1 MQRGSR
7 STRDDSQAG
16 ASPRRDYEQRRDS
29 EFRDYDDSQ
38 YGSREFPDR
47 HQQGQPRGSQ
57 GDGRWPRYAD
67 DFGLQTGP
75 DSQRMGQ
82 GKRGVTSDWN
92 RNESNWN
99 EGPEQPRYRDQGSRQ
114 YGDRQY
120 GEGPYSGGYS
130 RSGTMGRSDVTYG
143 QGQGSYG
150 QRRETYGQS
159 SDDMRYEARSSQG
172 GGLTHRAYSID
183 PGHASTPRHFSQE
196 PAYSYP
202 GMSSASG
209 EGRVRANGPYSGKG
223 PKGYKRSDDQ
233 ICEEANQRL
242 ERNGDVDAS
251 EIEVSCNGGTLILR
265 GKVEDRRAKREAED
279 CVEDIYGVQDVMNE
293 LKVDRGFFAKLF
305 NTDNKDDAG
314 AGKGQHKKSSN

>member
-1 MQRGSR
+1 MHRGSR
-7 STRDDSQAG
+7 PAQG
-16 ASPRRDYEQRRDS
+16 
-29 EFRDYDDSQ
+29 DSQ
-38 YGSREFPDR
+38 YGPSRRRDLDEREQRYGQHGGSDPRNYDDSRYESRDFPDR
-47 HQQGQPRGSQ
+47 QQQGQPRGSQ
-57 GDGRWPRYAD
+57 ADGRWPRYAD

-75 DSQRMGQ
+75 DAQRMGQ
-82 GKRGVTSDWN
+82 GKRGVTSEWN
-92 RNESNWN
+92 RDESSWGD
-99 EGPEQPRYRDQGSRQ
+99 GPEQPRHRAQSDH
-114 YGDRQY
+114 QY
-120 GEGPYSGGYS
+120 GERNYSNGPS
-130 RSGTMGRSDVTYG
+130 RSGTMGRGDDNYGDGRDPYG
-143 QGQGSYG
+143 QH
-150 QRRETYGQS
+150 GQS
-159 SDDMRYEARSSQG
+159 SDEQRHHARSSQG

-196 PAYSYP
+196 PAHSYP

-209 EGRVRANGPYSGKG
+209 DGRVRANGPYSGKG

-251 EIEVSCNGGTLILR
+251 EIEVSCNAGTLTLR

-279 CVEDIYGVQDVMNE
+279 CVDDIYGVQDVMNE